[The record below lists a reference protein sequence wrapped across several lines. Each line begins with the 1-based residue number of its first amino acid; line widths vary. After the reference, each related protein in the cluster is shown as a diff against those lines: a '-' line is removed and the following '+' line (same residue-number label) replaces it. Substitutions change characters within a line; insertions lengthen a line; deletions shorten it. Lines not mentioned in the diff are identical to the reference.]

1 MATSWPEKR
10 RLIGTKIQRLDG
22 PAKST
27 GKAKYS
33 FDINLPGMLNAQILR
48 CPHAHAKIKELDAS
62 AAENMPGVKAIHVIK
77 KAGDELFYA
86 GDEILGL
93 AADTE
98 EHAADALRAVKITY
112 DELPFLVK
120 EEDALKNDK
129 NTVPPVGPKQERMN
143 LRPPIERQTKDFEKG
158 MAGAD
163 AKVKGE
169 YGVATICHQCLESHG
184 LVAAWDKDGGLTV
197 YASTQAVDGTAKAL
211 GGYFRS
217 KGVDLPESK
226 VKCITHY
233 MGGGFGS
240 KFGPDIQG
248 QVAAE
253 LARKAGAPV
262 KLMLDRAAEITT
274 AGNRPSAYGTVEIA
288 GTKDGKVTAYQ
299 IDCYGSPGVGNG

>member
-1 MATSWPEKR
+1 MATSWPKKR
-10 RLIGTKIQRLDG
+10 RLLGTKVTRLDG
-22 PAKST
+22 PAKAT

-33 FDINLPGMLNAQILR
+33 FDINRKGMLHAMILR
-48 CPHAHAKIKELDAS
+48 SPHAHAKIKSLDTAD
-62 AAENMPGVKAIHVIK
+62 AEKMPGVKAVYLIK
-77 KAGDELFYA
+77 KAGEELFYA

-98 EHAADALRAVKITY
+98 EHAHDALHAVKITY

-197 YASTQAVDGTAKAL
+197 YAST
-211 GGYFRS
+211 
-217 KGVDLPESK
+217 
-226 VKCITHY
+226 H
-233 MGGGFGS
+233 
-240 KFGPDIQG
+240 
-248 QVAAE
+248 
-253 LARKAGAPV
+253 
-262 KLMLDRAAEITT
+262 
-274 AGNRPSAYGTVEIA
+274 
-288 GTKDGKVTAYQ
+288 
-299 IDCYGSPGVGNG
+299 